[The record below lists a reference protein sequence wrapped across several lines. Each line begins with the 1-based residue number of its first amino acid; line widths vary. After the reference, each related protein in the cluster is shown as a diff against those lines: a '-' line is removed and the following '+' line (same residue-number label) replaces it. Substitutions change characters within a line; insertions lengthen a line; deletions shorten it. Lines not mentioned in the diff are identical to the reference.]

1 MLLLVGLS
9 AIALIVEG
17 FLLYSYRSLIT
28 PYVLDAILQTNFKEA
43 REFFIA
49 FLNLKI
55 FLIALGFLLAGYG
68 YFKFFPT
75 PQTTLSPRLIGIFF
89 ALYVLLSVIF
99 IADVANRYFKHKPEP
114 FAKLNENSLT
124 RLFYS
129 IRQYYGSTSFYTS
142 YKQLVSNYQA
152 LRESYQGKI
161 SKSSDSPQHIVL
173 VIGESTQRN
182 FLEVYGYEL
191 PNTPFLRS
199 FANNEGGGGRQLALF
214 SDTIASFAQTKLALQ
229 HLLNFS
235 NAGDSQWNQ
244 SLDLINLFS
253 LAGYKTAVFSNQEV
267 VGSEVNAFSS
277 IASLADYKANLNK
290 FITSSRI
297 AESQITYDGFLLPFI
312 QSALEQNPTES
323 RLDIIHLMGTHFN
336 YDKRYPKEFAKFN
349 ANDIHYPS
357 FADKKQKEIIATYA
371 NAVLY
376 NDYILNEIFK
386 IYAKSDSIIFYLSDH
401 GESLYEYKGKLG
413 HFVTSRFTAEV
424 PFLAL
429 MSEEFI
435 QKHKETAQKIQS
447 AKDKPF
453 VIDDLIHLLCDVAQ
467 IQVQDYNATKNPLS
481 AEFNAKKI
489 RIFNQKADY
498 DKELKGEIAQPK

>member
-1 MLLLVGLS
+1 MVMSFPLLL
-9 AIALIVEG
+9 
-17 FLLYSYRSLIT
+17 FWK
-28 PYVLDAILQTNFKEA
+28 ILQ
-43 REFFIA
+43 I
-49 FLNLKI
+49 I
-55 FLIALGFLLAGYG
+55 W
-68 YFKFFPT
+68 
-75 PQTTLSPRLIGIFF
+75 
-89 ALYVLLSVIF
+89 
-99 IADVANRYFKHKPEP
+99 
-114 FAKLNENSLT
+114 
-124 RLFYS
+124 
-129 IRQYYGSTSFYTS
+129 
-142 YKQLVSNYQA
+142 
-152 LRESYQGKI
+152 
-161 SKSSDSPQHIVL
+161 
-173 VIGESTQRN
+173 
-182 FLEVYGYEL
+182 
-191 PNTPFLRS
+191 
-199 FANNEGGGGRQLALF
+199 GGGQLALF

-235 NAGDSQWNQ
+235 NAQDAQWNQ

-267 VGSEVNAFSS
+267 VGSEVNAFAS
-277 IASLADYKANLNK
+277 IASFADYKANLNK

-349 ANDIHYPS
+349 ARDIHYPS
-357 FADKKQKEIIATYA
+357 FANEQQKEIIATYA

-401 GESLYEYKGKLG
+401 GESLYEHKGKLG

-435 QKHKETAQKIQS
+435 QKHKETAQKIQE
-447 AKDKPF
+447 AKDRPF

-467 IQVQDYNATKNPLS
+467 IQVQDYDATKNPLS
-481 AEFNAKKI
+481 AEFNTKKI
-489 RIFNQKADY
+489 RIFNQKLDY